1 MKLFFQ
7 GHKSAAISVMA
18 LLLALALAACGVP
31 LQSKPHAISEKALP
45 FGLSSPAGPTHAKSN
60 LGIPVVLYFVNQTT
74 KHLVA
79 VTTEVSYPASLK
91 DALEAL
97 LQGPSKEQAK
107 QGASTEVPSDLKIHS
122 VTLDGTEAIVNLG
135 KAFTDTVGP
144 ALIVSVAQIV
154 WTLTGTPRVTSVTF
168 EVDGTPVAVPVA
180 DGSLANAPVKR
191 TDYASLAPLP

>member
-1 MKLFFQ
+1 MQ
-7 GHKSAAISVMA
+7 AR
-18 LLLALALAACGVP
+18 
-31 LQSKPHAISEKALP
+31 PHVIPEKALP

-60 LGIPVVLYFVNQTT
+60 IGIPVVLYFVNQTT

-97 LQGPSKEQAK
+97 LQGPTKEQAK

-122 VTLDGTEAIVNLG
+122 VTLKGSEAVVNLG

-154 WTLTGTPRVTSVTF
+154 WTLTGTPRVTSVAF

-191 TDYASLAPLP
+191 SDYASLAPLP